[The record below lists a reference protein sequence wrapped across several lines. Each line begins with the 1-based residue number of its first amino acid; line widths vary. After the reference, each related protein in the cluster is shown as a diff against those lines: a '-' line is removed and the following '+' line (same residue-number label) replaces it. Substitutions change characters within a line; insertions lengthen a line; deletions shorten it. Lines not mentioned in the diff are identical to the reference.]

1 MPFST
6 LRNRSCLKNW
16 WRLWSN
22 KKTSDTSEIFFALFA
37 VSRNRHVSMHLLI
50 IWNALIRS
58 AQPFY
63 PVNLTNF
70 SRVSSHPSMFV
81 LQTLRLHLIFVFLDS
96 LHYCYALQSTSSFS
110 ASLLIERNRFE
121 IWNSKSWFQ
130 IRISHPR
137 WTYSK
142 VQSKQP
148 KVLK

>member
-1 MPFST
+1 MLFST

-22 KKTSDTSEIFFALFA
+22 KKTSDISEIFFPLFA
-37 VSRNRHVSMHLLI
+37 VSRNRHVRMHLPI
-50 IWNALIRS
+50 IWNALIRP

-96 LHYCYALQSTSSFS
+96 LHFCYDLQSTSSFS

-121 IWNSKSWFQ
+121 IRNSKSSFQ

-137 WTYSK
+137 WTYRK
-142 VQSKQP
+142 VQSERP